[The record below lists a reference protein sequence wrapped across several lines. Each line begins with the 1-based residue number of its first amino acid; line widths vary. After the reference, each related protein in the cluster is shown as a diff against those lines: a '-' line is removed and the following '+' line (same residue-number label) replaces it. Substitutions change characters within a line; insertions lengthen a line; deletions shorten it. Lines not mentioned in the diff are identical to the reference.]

1 MKNILI
7 TGLPR
12 VGKTTLITTILEEL
26 KKKAIGFVTE
36 EIRENNMRIGFE
48 LKTISGQKLLLAS
61 KRNTTSR
68 YRVASYGVY
77 LENVDSII
85 DSLSSRLDEVD
96 YDLIIVDEIGKMELF
111 SSKFK
116 MFVMNC
122 LEKKKVL
129 GTIMIR
135 DNDFTR
141 QIKRRND
148 TILLEITV
156 NNREKVKNKIMELL
170 I

>member
-12 VGKTTLITTILEEL
+12 VGKTTLITSIHEEL
-26 KKKAIGFVTE
+26 NKKVIGFVTE
-36 EIRENNMRIGFE
+36 EIRESNRRTGFE
-48 LKTISGQKLLLAS
+48 LKTFSGQNALLAS

-68 YRVASYGVY
+68 YRVANYGVY
-77 LENVDSII
+77 LENIDTII
-85 DSLSSRLDEVD
+85 DSLANRLDEED
-96 YDLIIVDEIGKMELF
+96 FDLIIIDEIGKMELF

-116 MFVMNC
+116 TFVINC

-129 GTIMIR
+129 GTIMFR

-141 QIKRRND
+141 QIKNRRD
-148 TILLEITV
+148 TLVLEITV
-156 NNREKVKNKIMELL
+156 NNRDEIRKNIKELL
-170 I
+170 M